1 MSACPAGH
9 ILYGEDSRVHISI
22 WEERYQICPEDLGML
37 FFVGDRVPLL
47 KKGPA
52 LQVYQIS
59 GQVCLAPSGQA
70 VIIAIDTQRYMV
82 PRNKF
87 LAVALGEE
95 ASCDFFELPGDEP
108 AIEIISPHKEGAL
121 S

>member
-1 MSACPAGH
+1 MSPCAAGH
-9 ILYGEDSRVHISI
+9 VLHGDEGRVHICI

-37 FFVGDRVPLL
+37 FFVGDRVPLM

-59 GQVCLAPSGQA
+59 GLVSLSPSGQA
-70 VIIAIDTQRYMV
+70 VIIAIDKQRYMM
-82 PRNKF
+82 PRARL

-95 ASCDFFELPGDEP
+95 ASCDFFEMPEENSD
-108 AIEIISPHKEGAL
+108 IEIISPHKEGAT